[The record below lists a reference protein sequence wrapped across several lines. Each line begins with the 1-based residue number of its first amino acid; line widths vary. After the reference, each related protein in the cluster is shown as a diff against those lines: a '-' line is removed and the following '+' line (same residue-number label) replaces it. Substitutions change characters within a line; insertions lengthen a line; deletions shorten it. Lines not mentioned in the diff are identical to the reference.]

1 MLRYTLMS
9 TTRSRVHRH
18 VQETPGVHFNQ
29 IKRDLDLATG
39 QVQYH
44 ITRLLNDGELAV
56 ERVGGRAHYF
66 DLEFDPWE
74 RRTLAY
80 LRRETA
86 REIILRLHADGPMEP
101 ETLTDELGL
110 ARSTLAWHISNL
122 DDADV
127 IVKSGGRP
135 MTLRLA
141 YPEQTAELFEAVSPS
156 MPDRLVDRFLRTV
169 DTIFEDA
176 VDD

>member
-1 MLRYTLMS
+1 MS
-9 TTRSRVHRH
+9 TTRSRVRQH
-18 VQETPGVHFNQ
+18 VRETPGVHFNQ

-44 ITRLLNDGELAV
+44 LQRLLDGDELAV

-66 DLEFDPWE
+66 DLAFDPWE

-86 REIILRLHADGPMEP
+86 RELILRLHAEGPTEP
-101 ETLTDELGL
+101 GTLAAELGI
-110 ARSTLAWHISNL
+110 ARSTTAWHVSNL
-122 DDADV
+122 VDAD
-127 IVKSGGRP
+127 ILVKSDRRP

-141 YPEQTAELFEAVSPS
+141 HPERTAELFETVSPS

-169 DTIFEDA
+169 DSLFEEPANRSDN
-176 VDD
+176 

>member
-1 MLRYTLMS
+1 MS
-9 TTRSRVHRH
+9 TTRSRVRNH
-18 VQETPGVHFNQ
+18 VRETPGVHFNQ

-44 ITRLLNDGELAV
+44 IQRLIENEELAV

-66 DLEFDPWE
+66 DLDFDPWE

-86 REIILRLHADGPMEP
+86 REVILRLHADGPTEP
-101 ETLTDELGL
+101 ETLTEELGL
-110 ARSTLAWHISNL
+110 ARSTVAWHVSNL
-122 DDADV
+122 TEADV
-127 IVKSGGRP
+127 VVKSNGRP

-141 YPEQTAELFEAVSPS
+141 HPERTAELFETVSPS
-156 MPDRLVDRFLRTV
+156 MPDRLVDRFMRTV
-169 DTIFEDA
+169 DSLLSESSDN
-176 VDD
+176 